1 MHLTSYLDLFSK
13 LIVSITVFII
23 EINYL
28 KMVKYTFMMHV
39 GSLRVQNKEAHFK
52 NCTKCSPCISLSF
65 NFLVWNTTSM
75 ALLKTGVC

>member
-28 KMVKYTFMMHV
+28 KMVKYTFIV
-39 GSLRVQNKEAHFK
+39 
-52 NCTKCSPCISLSF
+52 
-65 NFLVWNTTSM
+65 
-75 ALLKTGVC
+75 